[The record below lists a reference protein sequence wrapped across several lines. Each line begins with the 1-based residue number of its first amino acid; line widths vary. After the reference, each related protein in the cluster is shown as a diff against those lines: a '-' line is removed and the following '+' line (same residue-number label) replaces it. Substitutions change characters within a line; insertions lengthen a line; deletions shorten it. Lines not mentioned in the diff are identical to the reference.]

1 MIITVS
7 PFLPFTD
14 HSALR
19 LRRIALRTSRRTPTR
34 PYAGTFCP
42 PERPT
47 PNAEIFSK
55 LLLFLRVSLSEHDS
69 ANLEAIS
76 WFSGS
81 SCGSSQQIDA
91 ITLVRKFGLLGHKK
105 PKK

>member
-1 MIITVS
+1 MKIRLTN
-7 PFLPFTD
+7 LPV
-14 HSALR
+14 
-19 LRRIALRTSRRTPTR
+19 LRRHAHTPTGFAHAKR
-34 PYAGTFCP
+34 QTA
-42 PERPT
+42 
-47 PNAEIFSK
+47 NAETFPK

-105 PKK
+105 PKN